1 MGRCHASATAAEVHT
16 QRDPARAGRR
26 RRNTAVGI
34 EVAALNAMR
43 SVLLLACLGI
53 AATSLMAGAGD
64 VDRIQGVVAELHP
77 QGFVLA
83 TEGRTVVVDM
93 SALGG
98 ITMALAKG
106 QAIVAIGTL
115 APNGKTF
122 HAVRLEPP
130 AVRTEPTA
138 KP

>member
-1 MGRCHASATAAEVHT
+1 M
-16 QRDPARAGRR
+16 RR
-26 RRNTAVGI
+26 
-34 EVAALNAMR
+34 LF
-43 SVLLLACLGI
+43 LLACLGI
-53 AATSLMAGAGD
+53 AATCLAAGAGD
-64 VDRIQGVVAELHP
+64 VDRIQGVITELHP

-115 APNGKTF
+115 ASNGQTF
-122 HAVRLEPP
+122 HAVRLETP
-130 AVRTEPTA
+130 ATRAEPTT
-138 KP
+138 KH

>member
-1 MGRCHASATAAEVHT
+1 MGIREVGSE
-16 QRDPARAGRR
+16 RP
-26 RRNTAVGI
+26 NV
-34 EVAALNAMR
+34 MR
-43 SVLLLACLGI
+43 LLLLGLGI
-53 AATSLMAGAGD
+53 AAACLAAGAGD
-64 VDRIQGVVAELHP
+64 VDRIQGVITELHP
-77 QGFVLA
+77 QGFILA

-98 ITMALAKG
+98 ITMALARG

-130 AVRTEPTA
+130 AVRTQPTA
-138 KP
+138 KPSSLLRPPRTPAPLR

>member
-1 MGRCHASATAAEVHT
+1 MEIRFRPTEE
-16 QRDPARAGRR
+16 D
-26 RRNTAVGI
+26 
-34 EVAALNAMR
+34 ALNAMR

-64 VDRIQGVVAELHP
+64 VDRIQGVVTELHP

>member
-16 QRDPARAGRR
+16 QRDPSALKLP
-26 RRNTAVGI
+26 
-34 EVAALNAMR
+34 ALNAMR

-64 VDRIQGVVAELHP
+64 VDRIQGVVTELHP
-77 QGFVLA
+77 QGFVLS